1 MKASEIEDCENCPL
15 LAEEICPGGMTSSP
29 SGTPIEPPCCSFD
42 DDTDLDQWISDYYDS
57 QRRYEEYL
65 DRKWKEEQEKKRK
78 AEKAKKRRDYL
89 KWYCFDE
96 KMEVKK
102 ARKRL
107 AAHQAAVHFAESMA
121 FAINTTNEMF
131 QYSERVNVNKKV
143 DDELERLKNALA
155 DAEKKLKEKQKEGR
169 KTEKYKSIV

>member
-15 LAEEICPGGMTSSP
+15 LAEEICSGGMTSSP

-57 QRRYEEYL
+57 QRRHEEYL

-121 FAINTTNEMF
+121 FAFNMTNEMF
-131 QYSERVNVNKKV
+131 GYSERLKKNQKS
-143 DDELERLKNALA
+143 DDKLKKLQDALD